1 MIKVLSFEAPL
12 RQAPGSHTPPTF
24 SSLKVSRIH
33 TWKIHQIEKILMN
46 WKTEQESRIT
56 LKMFALIKSAAKIA
70 S

>member
-46 WKTEQESRIT
+46 WKTEQVG
-56 LKMFALIKSAAKIA
+56 LH
-70 S
+70 